1 MSEEEYYRKILE
13 NLDKLPKG
21 KSINNVSNK
30 HKFTGDISD
39 LEYKNKTILIFKK
52 KFTIYN
58 SYLLYILY

>member
-39 LEYKNKTILIFKK
+39 LEYKNKNY
-52 KFTIYN
+52 FTIYN